1 VVGVKPSFGLVPQ
14 WPLGAFG
21 HVAVAGP
28 MTRSVKD
35 AALMLGT
42 LAGYHKAD
50 PFSLDLPRH
59 DYMVGIEE
67 GVRGMKIGIL
77 RHPGFD
83 ADAGEEEWGAVE
95 QARLLLEQQGA
106 VVSEIDVNLPDVSW
120 VFQNIWGAA
129 LARQAALTPADRRG
143 DLDPGILAVADK
155 FRDVSGQMMVEAEAL
170 RVLAAHIMAGLEVDA
185 ILCPTVPQAA
195 SLVDEVFADPVQ
207 ALWKNWAP
215 WTFLYNLTRQPALSV
230 PVGVNKDGLPLAVQ
244 IAAKLYRD
252 DVALKIGF
260 ALERALG

>member
-1 VVGVKPSFGLVPQ
+1 
-14 WPLGAFG
+14 
-21 HVAVAGP
+21 
-28 MTRSVKD
+28 
-35 AALMLGT
+35 
-42 LAGYHKAD
+42 
-50 PFSLDLPRH
+50 
-59 DYMVGIEE
+59 
-67 GVRGMKIGIL
+67 
-77 RHPGFD
+77 
-83 ADAGEEEWGAVE
+83 
-95 QARLLLEQQGA
+95 
-106 VVSEIDVNLPDVSW
+106 LPDVSW